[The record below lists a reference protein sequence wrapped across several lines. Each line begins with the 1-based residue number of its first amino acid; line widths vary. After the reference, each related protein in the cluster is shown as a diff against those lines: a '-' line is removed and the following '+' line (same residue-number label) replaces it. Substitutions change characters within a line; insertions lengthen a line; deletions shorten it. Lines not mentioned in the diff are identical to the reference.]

1 MNIILKKAL
10 NIEPEYI
17 SKKDD
22 DGIYLKKS
30 KLFEISKLIINS
42 IKENNNEINQYVY
55 DYTNKYKNENLLS
68 MEYNIYKINNLFLDN
83 EMDFLINELKEKF
96 KSTIEMHKN
105 IIDYNH
111 ELGMAYVNELNQ
123 AIIDH
128 TGEASIGQGFY
139 GRYQLFVSYYT
150 KYVNDANSEEIYNNL
165 EFNFNKIK
173 EEILDFIKIKL
184 SKINDYSFEKYV
196 FKDDFYFIIR
206 MNKELYSIFDK
217 INKYFNKERFIS
229 LKTELYNHCFD
240 ELQKYSSIKNKT
252 LVEKYEYVYKLSG
265 HGLHWTPSDYEYHF
279 WRLGIKHKRDYNYL
293 RTTNNI
299 EKVNL
304 NTTPSIEYVKNE
316 TNLIIEN
323 FKERID
329 QYLSKYINYVQNLY
343 DNIYINLENKI
354 NCHNYTEKLFN
365 KYEMIYND
373 LLDNNS
379 NYGLLNKLYN
389 KNKIEKDIYKII
401 YQKI

>member
-1 MNIILKKAL
+1 MNIFLKKAL